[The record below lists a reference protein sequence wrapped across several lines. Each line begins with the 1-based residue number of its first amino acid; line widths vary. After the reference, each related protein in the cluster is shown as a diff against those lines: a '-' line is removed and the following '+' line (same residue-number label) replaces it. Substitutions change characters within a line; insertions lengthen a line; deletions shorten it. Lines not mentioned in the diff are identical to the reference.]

1 MAKWL
6 WCMLLLPMLASAQA
20 IKRDTV
26 QIVEYAEWDSTAKP
40 GTKVNAVRLFMGKG
54 DTLFALLST
63 GDTVAI
69 APMRATAGGASDG
82 QDADSIK
89 GKKINSAPSVNGT
102 VPTYYLTGDSVGW
115 AAPSVDSARAAGKAD
130 TLNGDDYVTR
140 VEGVESGTG
149 QEKYLLGGS
158 GGFAAVDKVT
168 FRGSFIT
175 IATGSGNPYTV
186 SVSGV
191 GVIYVTVHY
200 SITSDADGSMT
211 VDIKFDGIAA
221 AVPQTFAGLKT
232 HPTASAM
239 TAVISYDHPATPDL
253 ELVGSAGVTIT
264 DVQWSVLI
272 FPTEP

>member
-1 MAKWL
+1 MKWL
-6 WCMLLLPMLASAQA
+6 WCILLLPALASAQDVRISGKA
-20 IKRDTV
+20 KMDSIAVPALPAAGKGFVFSRG
-26 QIVEYAEWDSTAKP
+26 ILGLFYASTS
-40 GTKVNAVRLFMGKG
+40 GVVRLDSAG
-54 DTLFALLST
+54 
-63 GDTVAI
+63 
-69 APMRATAGGASDG
+69 AGGAVADG

-89 GKKINSAPSVNGT
+89 GKRINSAPSVNGT
-102 VPTYYLTGDSVGW
+102 ALTYYLTGDSVGW
-115 AAPSVDSARAAGKAD
+115 KVPSADSARAAGRAD

-186 SVSGV
+186 SASGV

-200 SITSDADGSMT
+200 SITSDDDGSMT

-221 AVPQTFAGLKT
+221 AVPQTFAFLKT

-239 TAVISYDHPATPDL
+239 TAVISYDNPATPDL

>member
-1 MAKWL
+1 MKR
-6 WCMLLLPMLASAQA
+6 LLVLALLLASAASAQDNMVRIQVQVYDSAAGTWVRRTLTLGSGFTLSEADSA
-20 IKRDTV
+20 IKPDTISAAAGSGDMAKSV
-26 QIVEYAEWDSTAKP
+26 YDTDGNGVVDS
-40 GTKVNAVRLFMGKG
+40 
-54 DTLFALLST
+54 SE
-63 GDTVAI
+63 
-69 APMRATAGGASDG
+69 
-82 QDADSIK
+82 
-89 GKKINSAPSVNGT
+89 
-102 VPTYYLTGDSVGW
+102 
-115 AAPSVDSARAAGKAD
+115 AAPGGSGVAD

-200 SITSDADGSMT
+200 SITSDDDGSMT
-211 VDIKFDGIAA
+211 VDIKFDGSAA

-239 TAVISYDHPATPDL
+239 TAVISYDNPATPDL
-253 ELVGSAGVTIT
+253 ELVGSTGVTIT